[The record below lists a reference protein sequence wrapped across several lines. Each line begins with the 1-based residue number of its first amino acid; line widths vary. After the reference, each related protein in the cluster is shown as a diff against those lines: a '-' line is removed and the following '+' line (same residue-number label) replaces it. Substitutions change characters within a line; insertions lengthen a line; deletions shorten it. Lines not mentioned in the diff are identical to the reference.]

1 MYNIIQKRNIFFSFS
16 GLLIIA
22 SLVFIFMGGLKFGID
37 FTGGA
42 LLQVEFTG
50 ERPQVI
56 SVQES
61 LAKLNLGTIQ
71 IQNAGEK
78 EMVLKMKNI
87 ANDERISILENL
99 QNLGP
104 VQEKTFDTIGP
115 IIGQELKQKAIYA
128 NILVLTGII
137 IYLAWA
143 FRKISSY
150 RVSSWLFG
158 LNAVIALI
166 HDILITTGFFAV
178 LGYFFKIEIDSLFVT
193 ALLTILGFSVHDT
206 IVVFDRIREGIKRD
220 FSSPFEVIINRS
232 INETMVRS
240 LNTTMTTLL
249 VLVALFLFGGESV
262 KYFILALI
270 FGITIGTY
278 SSIFIASPLLLFWN
292 RFKKR

>member
-1 MYNIIQKRNIFFSFS
+1 MFNIIQKRNFWFSFS
-16 GLLIIA
+16 GVLIIIA
-22 SLVFIFMGGLKFGID
+22 LTFIFMGGLKFGID

-50 ERPQVI
+50 ERPTVA
-56 SVQES
+56 SVQEN
-61 LAKLNLGTIQ
+61 LAKLDIGTIQ

-78 EMVLKMKNI
+78 DMVFKMKGITNDQRMSVIENI
-87 ANDERISILENL
+87 
-99 QNLGP
+99 QNLSP
-104 VQEKTFDTIGP
+104 VQEKTFDAIGP

-128 NILVLTGII
+128 IILVIVGII
-137 IYLAWA
+137 VYLSWA

-150 RVSSWLFG
+150 RVSSWVFG

-178 LGYFFKIEIDSLFVT
+178 LGYFFKVEIDSLFVT

-220 FSSPFEVIINRS
+220 YSSSFEIIINRS
-232 INETMVRS
+232 INETIIRS
-240 LNTTMTTLL
+240 LNTTITTLL
-249 VLVALFLFGGESV
+249 VLVALFLFGGESI

-270 FGITIGTY
+270 FGIIIGTY
-278 SSIFIASPLLLFWN
+278 SSIFIASPLLLVWN
-292 RFKKR
+292 RFKRR

>member
-16 GLLIIA
+16 GLLIAA
-22 SLVFIFMGGLKFGID
+22 SLVFIFMGGLKLGID

-42 LLQVEFTG
+42 LLQVEFAG
-50 ERPQVI
+50 QRPAASV
-56 SVQES
+56 VQEN
-61 LAKLNLGTIQ
+61 LATLDIGTVQ
-71 IQNAGEK
+71 VQNAGEK
-78 EMVLKMKNI
+78 GLILKMKTI
-87 ANDERISILENL
+87 TNDQRISVIENL
-99 QNLGP
+99 QYLGS

-115 IIGQELKQKAIYA
+115 IIGQELKQKAVYA
-128 NILVLTGII
+128 NILVLIGII

-158 LNAVIALI
+158 LNAVIALT
-166 HDILITTGFFAV
+166 HDILITTGLFAV

-220 FSSPFEVIINRS
+220 FSSSFETIINRS
-232 INETMVRS
+232 INETMIRS

-278 SSIFIASPLLLFWN
+278 SSIFIASPLLLVWN